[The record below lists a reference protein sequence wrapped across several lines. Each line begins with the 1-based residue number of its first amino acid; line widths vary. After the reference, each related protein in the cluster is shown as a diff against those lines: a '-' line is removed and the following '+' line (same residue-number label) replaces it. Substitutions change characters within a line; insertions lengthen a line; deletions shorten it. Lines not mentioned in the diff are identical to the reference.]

1 MSREQAKKNLIS
13 FGIQEPTEEQITNYL
28 NQVNGETKKEKDRAD
43 KYKDKADKADELQ
56 GRVDELEQQGMT
68 DAEKSAKALEEAQ
81 KEIASLKQSNVA
93 SEVKAIL
100 HGAGLKEDDYRDFLP
115 GLVTDDV
122 EQSKTMAEALV
133 KTLSANAE
141 NAVKQSQKDD
151 LDNTPTP
158 DGGTGSKDEEKSEA
172 EKFAEAYGKA
182 AGEASKTAEAITKS
196 YLE

>member
-28 NQVNGETKKEKDRAD
+28 NQINGETKKEKDRAE
-43 KYKDKADKADELQ
+43 KYKEKADKADELQ
-56 GRVDELEQQGMT
+56 GRVDELEQKGMT
-68 DAEKSAKALEEAQ
+68 ESEKSAKALEDAQ

-100 HGAGLKEDDYRDFLP
+100 NGAGLKEEDYKDFLP

-122 EQSKTMAEALV
+122 ERSKAMAESLV

-151 LDNTPTP
+151 LDNTRTP
-158 DGGTGSKDEEKSEA
+158 DGGTGNKDDEKSEA
-172 EKFAEAYGKA
+172 EKFAEEYGKS
-182 AGEASKTAEAITKS
+182 AGESAKAAESIIGS
-196 YLE
+196 YLD

>member
-43 KYKDKADKADELQ
+43 KYKEKADKADELQ

-68 DAEKSAKALEEAQ
+68 ESEKSVKALEEAQ
-81 KEIASLKQSNVA
+81 KEIANLKRSNVT

-100 HGAGLKEDDYRDFLP
+100 NGAGLKEEDYRDFLP
-115 GLVTDDV
+115 GLVTDDMDK
-122 EQSKTMAEALV
+122 SKTMAEALV

-151 LDNTPTP
+151 LDNTGTP
-158 DGGTGSKDEEKSEA
+158 DGGTESKDDEKSEA